1 MTDDQDEPILSRLD
15 VLRGLRASTWDGV
28 YSAVWMVLTT
38 GAFSIG
44 FARYLGAGDLVLGL
58 LAGLPAT
65 VGLLQIPAALYSDT
79 LVRRQRFVAFNAVA
93 GRLVWLLILA
103 IPFVVPKPLQIGVF
117 VALATVSAAFLTI
130 IGPAWT
136 SWMSDLV
143 PSDSRGR
150 YFGQRSMAMGVATM
164 LLPLPAGAF
173 LDLAVKHRLFP
184 VAWGFAVLFAVACIA
199 AVLSGV
205 YLMRQ
210 PEPPRP
216 KQAAPAPDSPKG
228 RVNPFKTLSAP
239 LADRNFRAFIL
250 YSATIVASATFAG
263 QFFVAWQLDKTALNL
278 PYLTVQI
285 LGAVAAGS
293 GLATT
298 QVWGY
303 LSDKFGSRP
312 LLQLATIAAVV
323 SPVLWL
329 LTVPGAFAANVA
341 IIVVLNLFAGTAWA
355 GIGIAQFNL
364 LLSTAPAQSRSTY
377 VAVFSAI
384 TGVVGGV
391 APILGGLAMELLQGV
406 HFSLGFLSINNFK
419 ILFFV
424 TAILRIGAIFLLSRV
439 REPDGRSTRYVL
451 EQITASRPV
460 SSFLKLQQL
469 SRPVS
474 ETGREQAIEGLAEL
488 KTPLA
493 VEELVSALGDVSQ
506 SVRDSAA
513 YALGEIG
520 DARAVPAL
528 CANLSD
534 PVAGIGTLAAAALG
548 RIGDDAAVPALVS
561 AAQGEDAEVRVA
573 SLKALARIAAPQS
586 LDVVMASLNT
596 RHPTTC
602 EAACAALSAL
612 APYLTAAENRA
623 AAETLLSLLAHDVP
637 RGIRFAAARALRD
650 VAKTGATP
658 DIAASVMARLSGETD
673 IAVASRLAFALS
685 RFGGDG
691 TQSVATLHE
700 SRTAAILSVLD
711 RADMRGLAQKQTLA
725 AVAEMGLSE
734 DVFYPYLGLADV
746 NRDQAIAKLAAETRR
761 ALRKSGHD
769 TDFPAIAVA
778 EAAYTSGNFGDAV
791 ANLSRLSAL
800 HTAPIRNDARQ
811 SADVLGA
818 LGRRRAAHGSGDTAP
833 EEVTLAFLLAKAAL
847 S

>member
-1 MTDDQDEPILSRLD
+1 
-15 VLRGLRASTWDGV
+15 
-28 YSAVWMVLTT
+28 TT

-44 FARYLGAGDLVLGL
+44 FARYLGASDFVLGL
-58 LAGLPAT
+58 LAGLPAA
-65 VGLLQIPAALYSDT
+65 VGLLQIPASLYSDT
-79 LVRRQRFVAFNAVA
+79 LVRRKRFVAFNAVA
-93 GRLVWLLILA
+93 GRLVWLLIAL
-103 IPFVVPKPLQIGVF
+103 IPFVVPPTWQIGVF
-117 VALATVSAAFLTI
+117 VTLATVSAAFLTI

-173 LDLAVKHRLFP
+173 LDLAVKHHLFP
-184 VAWGFAVLFAVACIA
+184 VAWGFAVLFTVACA
-199 AVLSGV
+199 ASVASGV
-205 YLMRQ
+205 MLLRQ

-216 KQAAPAPDSPKG
+216 QSVEPPPE
-228 RVNPFKTLSAP
+228 RVNPFKALSAP

-250 YSATIVASATFAG
+250 YAAIIVASATFAG

-285 LGAVAAGS
+285 LGAVAAGA

-298 QVWGY
+298 QLWGY

-323 SPVLWL
+323 SPLLWL
-329 LTVPGAFAANVA
+329 FTVPGAFALNVT

-364 LLSTAPAQSRSTY
+364 LLSTAPAQSRTTY
-377 VAVFSAI
+377 VAVFSAL

-391 APILGGLAMELLQGV
+391 APILGGVVMELLQSV
-406 HFSLGFLSINNFK
+406 QFSVGFLTINNFK

-424 TAILRIGAIFLLSRV
+424 TALLRIGAIFLLSRV

-451 EQITASRPV
+451 EQLTAARPL

-469 SRPVS
+469 ARPVN
-474 ETGREQAIEGLAEL
+474 EALREQAIEGLAEL
-488 KTPLA
+488 RSPLA

-528 CANLSD
+528 SANLSD
-534 PVAGIGTLAAAALG
+534 PVAGIGTIAAAALG
-548 RIGDDAAVPALVS
+548 RIGDVSAVPALVA

-573 SLKALARIAAPQS
+573 SLKALAQIAAPES
-586 LDVVMASLNT
+586 LPVVVASLTT

-612 APYLTAAENRA
+612 APRLPPEENRA
-623 AAETLLSLLAHDVP
+623 AAQTLAVLLAPDVP

-650 VAKTGATP
+650 VAKTGASP
-658 DIAASVMARLSGETD
+658 EIALSVMARLSVETD
-673 IAVASRLAFALS
+673 GAVASRLAFALS

-691 TQSVATLHE
+691 ADSAATLHE

-711 RADMRGLAQKQTLA
+711 RAESYGLAHKQTLA
-725 AVAEMGLSE
+725 AVAEMGL
-734 DVFYPYLGLADV
+734 D
-746 NRDQAIAKLAAETRR
+746 
-761 ALRKSGHD
+761 
-769 TDFPAIAVA
+769 
-778 EAAYTSGNFGDAV
+778 
-791 ANLSRLSAL
+791 
-800 HTAPIRNDARQ
+800 
-811 SADVLGA
+811 
-818 LGRRRAAHGSGDTAP
+818 
-833 EEVTLAFLLAKAAL
+833 
-847 S
+847 